1 MFQASR
7 RRGTATSVAMAT
19 NGQHSAGPSLRE
31 RLEAALKD
39 SEAHAPDS
47 VRAATLRL
55 INCAMRDRDMS
66 ARTHGRCSGCAETEL
81 REVLEMMASQR
92 EVSAAEYD
100 ESGRIEDAE
109 REREE
114 LAVIREFLPRP
125 LVGEALNEAVQT
137 VVDDLNA
144 SKLTD
149 LGRCMSALKE
159 RFPGRIEP
167 GEAGRVVRDALR

>member
-1 MFQASR
+1 
-7 RRGTATSVAMAT
+7 MAT
-19 NGQHSAGPSLRE
+19 NGNHSVDPGLRE

-39 SEAHAPDS
+39 CETNAPDS

-55 INCAMRDRDMS
+55 INCAMRDRDIS
-66 ARTHGRCSGCAETEL
+66 ARSLGQCGGCAEAEVL
-81 REVLEMMASQR
+81 EVLEMMAGQR

-125 LVGEALNEAVQT
+125 LIGEALSEAVQT

-144 SKLTD
+144 SRLTD
-149 LGRCMSALKE
+149 LGRCMSALKA

-167 GEAGRVVRDALR
+167 GEAGRAVRDALR